1 MGSPPQGPSPYD
13 NNGVFPDPEG
23 SGGEAEDCPTETSL
37 SAGEYVWFES
47 DANIVTLERVYDN
60 ATGSIYYIG
69 KNLTMAD
76 YVPGQMYDLHT
87 QGDPDAIGEYVLEGV
102 QPTVPAD
109 WQWLSPNLCGL
120 VHDRSDDFP
129 MQWTPAQTYP
139 DAIFAVR
146 IPGTIEA
153 LGKGGFAGVIP
164 WDDGEHTFLSSEI
177 GQLAAE
183 QVGFQAYSYIEGP
196 LFGFPESIYQENQ
209 SDSYIAHVAN
219 FVLQ

>member
-1 MGSPPQGPSPYD
+1 MASRTVLPRPPFR
-13 NNGVFPDPEG
+13 V
-23 SGGEAEDCPTETSL
+23 
-37 SAGEYVWFES
+37 YVWFES

-60 ATGSIYYIG
+60 ATGSIYYIVESDDG
-69 KNLTMAD
+69 RLCA
-76 YVPGQMYDLHT
+76 GQMYDLHT
-87 QGDPDAIGEYVLEGV
+87 QGDPDAIGEYILEGV

-183 QVGFQAYSYIEGP
+183 QVGFRAYSYSEGP
-196 LFGFPESIYQENQ
+196 LFGFLSIYQEE
-209 SDSYIAHVAN
+209 SGDS
-219 FVLQ
+219 